1 MSGTKPFPADNV
13 KLHIASAADVP
24 SGTMTVLMRTNR
36 YYTDGSLL
44 QTGVQYTVTKEW
56 GQDALSRNWCEDVAD
71 VFPETETPS
80 GLTAAQVAAIQPLVS
95 GEGNFTSSGYKTV
108 LFADSMTSQHYVD
121 TTPTCSYAAATGVMT
136 LTLSAHALPTGWPVD
151 FYHRGYAA
159 LTAHVRKTVTRIDA
173 NTFSIQLDPG
183 LSGVPDGALTGTGF
197 ARMPHRLAS
206 NGFFTWLQIASGWRF
221 NLVYNGAQSGDRTD
235 DNLARLQRDCL
246 DYEPHV
252 VFMQTAGINDMGNGT
267 PDRDEETIFAAQK
280 EIIRQILAVGARVV
294 LLGMTPVAS
303 GESRATLQNMAR
315 VRRLNRRLEDW
326 TKDYP
331 RIVYFD
337 SHRLIVDPT
346 NTTGLADANL
356 VKSTDFIHYSIRGA
370 KKVADA
376 LWTQIEPLFPA
387 PGDTL
392 PTSAVDSM
400 LTASVTL
407 TSPTRSGNTVTSA
420 TTAHEFRTGERVKVY
435 GGTSAVLNDYT
446 TVTRIDADNLSFP
459 VETAGADGAI
469 TGTVRLTRGR
479 NMFGNPLLL
488 TASGGTTSSPVTGT
502 TAALVRTRVLAGSPT
517 AVASV
522 VARSDGFGNNQRL
535 VITPAAA
542 DNRCSI
548 ELENSTTAL
557 VAQVKGGRRYFFQA
571 HVTMTGVAGSNLS
584 EMGFRLFMQWDGN
597 NHSAFALDTYDSAP
611 LNADWSGHVRTAE
624 ITLPVGVTVTQ
635 FYFEVAPRFSAAGTA
650 LTLEV
655 GRIELVELE

>member
-1 MSGTKPFPADNV
+1 MANYYPRRIQPADSLV
-13 KLHIASAADVP
+13 FDAAGKLAGIR
-24 SGTMTVLMRTNR
+24 SGVSGDQTVYGLN
-36 YYTDGSLL
+36 S
-44 QTGVQYTVTKEW
+44 
-56 GQDALSRNWCEDVAD
+56 
-71 VFPETETPS
+71 TEYPAFQS
-80 GLTAAQVAAIQPLVS
+80 LVS

-121 TTPTCSYAAATGVMT
+121 TTPTCSYAASTGVMT
-136 LTLSAHALPTGWPVD
+136 LTLSSHALPTGWPVD
-151 FYHRGYAA
+151 FFHRSYAA
-159 LTAHVRKTVTRIDA
+159 LTAHVRKTATRIDA
-173 NTFSIQLDPG
+173 NTFSIQLEPN
-183 LSGVPDGALTGTGF
+183 LSGVPDGALAGTGF
-197 ARMPHRLAS
+197 VRMPNRLSS

-246 DYEPHV
+246 AYAPHV

-267 PDRDEETIFAAQK
+267 PARDEETIFAAQK

-326 TKDYP
+326 AKDYP

-337 SHRLIVDPT
+337 AHRLIVDPT

-376 LWTQIEPLFPA
+376 LWTQIAPLFPA

-400 LTASVTL
+400 LTSSVTL

-420 TTAHEFRTGERVKVY
+420 TTAHGFRTGERVKVY
-435 GGTSAVLNDYT
+435 GGTSTVLNDYT

-459 VETAGADGAI
+459 VETAGADGGI

-488 TASGGTTSSPVTGT
+488 TASGGTTSAAVTGT
-502 TAALVRTRVLAGSPT
+502 TAALVRTRILAGSPT

-542 DNRCSI
+542 DNRVSI

-557 VAQVKGGRRYFFQA
+557 VAQVNGGRRYYFQA
-571 HVTMTGVAGSNLS
+571 HVSMTGVSGSNLS
-584 EMGFRLFMQWDGN
+584 EMGFRLFMQLDGN
-597 NHSAFALDTYDSAP
+597 NHSAFGLDTYDSAP

-624 ITLPVGVTVTQ
+624 ITLPAGVTVTQ
-635 FYFEVAPRFSAAGTA
+635 FYFEVAPRFSALGTA